1 MFFNKKRPNVQF
13 INQIGKKA
21 EFDAKRVPY
30 VFDDF
35 INEILFTDIEIPR
48 EEINNIIHYQQKTN
62 FFLNAGLTM
71 FHHGWMTGYVKRHYK
86 DQLDFF
92 IDELAH
98 ELENI
103 HGPNFKS
110 EIEKAIR
117 HRKLI
122 VYIATFMDQLY
133 ELGYNLGSQS
143 EYIERRE
150 M

>member
-21 EFDAKRVPY
+21 EYDAKRVPY

-35 INEILFTDIEIPR
+35 INDVLLTDSEIPR
-48 EEINNIIHYQQKTN
+48 AEINNMIQYQQKTN
-62 FFLNAGLTM
+62 FFLNAALTM
-71 FHHGWMTGYVKRHYK
+71 FHHGWMNGYVKRHYQN
-86 DQLDFF
+86 QLNSFL
-92 IDELAH
+92 DELSH

-103 HGPNFKS
+103 HGPNFKK
-110 EIEKAIR
+110 EIEKAIS
-117 HRKLI
+117 HRKII
-122 VYIATFMDQLY
+122 VYIASFLDQLY

-143 EYIERRE
+143 EYIERKE